1 MTIYQVLDE
10 QNYIVNEYKLR
21 DVALR
26 CLKDMAAWFPDHSY
40 HITELAIE
48 VTTDEQPE

>member
-40 HITELAIE
+40 HIKELAIE
-48 VTTDEQPE
+48 ATTDEQPE